1 MDRDLRRALLPWLKT
16 GLGKSVHLEDLA
28 RHWNR
33 RVTSLYPDGN
43 CTSLQFLGVYTAHI
57 SVMATDLR
65 EKLSLQARSLESL
78 ILQMNDQYEA
88 ALAANAVP
96 SRPRWMDYC
105 QQQWD
110 ARGH

>member
-1 MDRDLRRALLPWLKT
+1 
-16 GLGKSVHLEDLA
+16 
-28 RHWNR
+28 
-33 RVTSLYPDGN
+33 
-43 CTSLQFLGVYTAHI
+43 
-57 SVMATDLR
+57 MATDLK

-88 ALAANAVP
+88 ALAADAVP

-110 ARGH
+110 ARDR